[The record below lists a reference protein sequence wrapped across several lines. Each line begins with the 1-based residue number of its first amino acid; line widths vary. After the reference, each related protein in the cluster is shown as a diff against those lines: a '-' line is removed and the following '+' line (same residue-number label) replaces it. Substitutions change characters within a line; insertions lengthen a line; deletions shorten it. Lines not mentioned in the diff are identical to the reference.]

1 MILPNG
7 GLLSNEFTP
16 KSSSRQSIL
25 ETYGDLVILVIPQGD
40 FSETPKIRGKFF
52 TEAQWFLDFCKI
64 HKAETP
70 TLGPSSR
77 PDRSERPERFGVDRD
92 EDFIAFSRSGGG

>member
-1 MILPNG
+1 M
-7 GLLSNEFTP
+7 
-16 KSSSRQSIL
+16 
-25 ETYGDLVILVIPQGD
+25 VIPQGD